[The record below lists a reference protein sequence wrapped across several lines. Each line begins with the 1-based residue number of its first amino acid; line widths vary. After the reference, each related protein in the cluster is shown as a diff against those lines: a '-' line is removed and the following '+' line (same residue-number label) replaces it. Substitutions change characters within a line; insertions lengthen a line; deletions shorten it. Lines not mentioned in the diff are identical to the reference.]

1 MFSGRCLC
9 GGIRFSVK
17 GDLQPI
23 QLCHC
28 GDCRRAQ
35 GAPFASNMPV
45 TTDAF
50 ELHSGM
56 ELLQHFESSP
66 GKERAFCSRCGSP
79 VYSRKTSRPGVLRI
93 RAGLFEQPLPVRPV
107 FHQFVSD
114 KANWW
119 EIDDDLPRFAAAPP

>member
-9 GGIRFSVK
+9 GGIRFSVS
-17 GDLQPI
+17 GELQPI

-28 GDCRRAQ
+28 ADCRRAQ
-35 GAPFASNMPV
+35 GAPFASNTPV
-45 TTDAF
+45 TTDRFALQSGA
-50 ELHSGM
+50 ELIR
-56 ELLQHFESSP
+56 HFESSP

-79 VYSRKTSRPGVLRI
+79 LYSRKTSRPGVLRI
-93 RAGLFEQPLPVRPV
+93 RAGLFEQPLPVQPA

-119 EIDDDLPRFAAAPP
+119 TIADDLPQFPNAPP